1 MPHFFGEAK
10 KRVGCRAEHP
20 ATPHGSASAAPFPS
34 GRLSNGALRCA
45 TVANVKSGFAARPC
59 WRMKQYLCPAGRP
72 SRVSARQ
79 PSHFSCVAKRSNQ
92 EKATPMMAVP
102 AARGLHTPLAPK
114 SGSVGNSLRSDSR
127 RFFIR
132 FRHQRRG
139 VINGDPRQRQLQ
151 LQLQLSLRGTSKATV
166 AARKSNRNCR
176 CAEGSKAAATVAARK

>member
-1 MPHFFGEAK
+1 MPHFFGGAK
-10 KRVGCRAEHP
+10 KRVGCRDEHP
-20 ATPHGSASAAPFPS
+20 ATPHGSEDFRVSPVQHALQWRLAFAALQS
-34 GRLSNGALRCA
+34 HGKG
-45 TVANVKSGFAARPC
+45 GFAAKLG

-79 PSHFSCVAKRSNQ
+79 PSHFSCFAKRSNQ

-139 VINGDPRQRQLQ
+139 VINGDPRQKPRQKQ
-151 LQLQLSLRGTSKATV
+151 RQLSLRGA
-166 AARKSNRNCR
+166 
-176 CAEGSKAAATVAARK
+176 